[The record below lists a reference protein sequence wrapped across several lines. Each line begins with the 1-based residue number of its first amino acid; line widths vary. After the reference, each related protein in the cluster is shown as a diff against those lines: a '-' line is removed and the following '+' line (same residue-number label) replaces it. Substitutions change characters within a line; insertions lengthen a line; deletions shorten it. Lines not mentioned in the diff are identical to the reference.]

1 MDNESRN
8 RIYSSLT
15 KANSD
20 SNESTTLNFFESL
33 RYREN
38 GQKIVD
44 VLLEL
49 DESDYTILSSF
60 LSNKIVDNHALSE
73 FKHCQIKVNE
83 DKFDKV
89 LKIIKN
95 HEHTDEVLVFED
107 FTIGFFIKE

>member
-8 RIYSSLT
+8 RIYSNLT
-15 KANSD
+15 RRD
-20 SNESTTLNFFESL
+20 SEESTTLNFFESL

-44 VLLEL
+44 VLSEL

-60 LSNKIVDNHALSE
+60 ISTKLVENNSLSE
-73 FKHCQIKVNE
+73 FKHCQIKVEE

-107 FTIGFFIKE
+107 FAIGFFIKE